1 MHHARWVAQE
11 LTRKDPA
18 LVMFCPF
25 LFDYKD
31 YSGRSR
37 HIGMGIGSGFG
48 GYTTG
53 GAPRIPKVGRRGGH
67 VGLSPGGRFSGV
79 NNWEALHPFLTTRYL
94 TFSVWVLFNETQ
106 TSNTA
111 FYFGGYDAA
120 GSITGI
126 FTTFETSN
134 DWGRVWY
141 YSYNENITAGVS
153 VFSEKV
159 IKHKQYNHIVVI
171 LPNIY
176 SWTFDDSL
184 IPTQFT
190 GSNKYKTKIY
200 VNGTECTDYDYSTN
214 YMNMTNIFE
223 KTGSVDKITVDSGMF
238 FHGSDSNYDNQPK
251 TLALFR
257 GYQRELYAREIKDLY
272 ERERDEVI
280 FAKPRKFSIVPPPP
294 SWQPLTSSLDLIISS
309 ATSTNSNVNLITQG
323 ANSTATSSID
333 LILASAQ
340 NQTGTVDF
348 VAWNNPFNKNNSF
361 DMTLE
366 GDQVGSGFVNLFTR
380 GFDKT
385 NQDAHLVTFGAG
397 ISKNQLNLF
406 LPSPNLSFGYNLV
419 DMTLT
424 GGSQDGLFTAAPMTI
439 TGEKSGINNSLNL
452 VLSSPN
458 EGDTQKSLNMVMVG
472 QLPKVDG
479 VVPMS
484 VNSGQKLAGAVMSM
498 FIRGD
503 GGLPNSLPF
512 NNSLNLLLE
521 RNPGEKVDFV
531 LTGHDT
537 AITTSAPMVIEGT
550 NYLSSGVE
558 LSIPATFETVT
569 SKVRIILSGA

>member
-1 MHHARWVAQE
+1 MQHQRWVARE
-11 LTRKDPA
+11 TARKDPT
-18 LVMFCPF
+18 LVMFYPF

-31 YSGRSR
+31 YSLRGE
-37 HIGMGIGSGFG
+37 HIGKGEGGGFPDEYAPG
-48 GYTTG
+48 GV
-53 GAPRIPKVGRRGGH
+53 ARIPKIGRRSGH
-67 VGLSPGGRFSGV
+67 VGLSPGGRFSDV
-79 NNWEALHPFLTTRYL
+79 NNWQVNPNIIRSVRPLTITCWVYFDDPQPSNRIFALD
-94 TFSVWVLFNETQ
+94 SAE
-106 TSNTA
+106 
-111 FYFGGYDAA
+111 AA
-120 GSITGI
+120 GNYSGI
-126 FTTFETSN
+126 FTTYSSSE

-141 YSYNENITAGVS
+141 VSYQNNNNVATS
-153 VFSEKV
+153 VFSQKLF
-159 IKHKQYNHIVVI
+159 KHHQYNHISVTFPSIAMWSFNSSTTPDNFEKVR
-171 LPNIY
+171 IY
-176 SWTFDDSL
+176 
-184 IPTQFT
+184 I
-190 GSNKYKTKIY
+190 
-200 VNGTECTDYDYSTN
+200 NGEECTDVDYSYN
-214 YMNMTNIFE
+214 YMDTTNIFPVTTNVE
-223 KTGSVDKITVDSGMF
+223 RFTSDSALY
-238 FHGSDSNYDNQPK
+238 FHGNSSFYANQPN
-251 TLALFR
+251 TIALFR
-257 GYQRELYAREIKDLY
+257 AYLRELYSREIRTLY

-280 FAKPRKFSIVPPPP
+280 EAKPRKVSITPPPP
-294 SWQPLTSSLDLIISS
+294 TWQPSSGSIDFITGSAGNINAATNFITIGANSSINSSVNLTLTSSP
-309 ATSTNSNVNLITQG
+309 
-323 ANSTATSSID
+323 
-333 LILASAQ
+333 